1 MSRGFTYKVLLTK
14 LFGLNCSIKIKV
26 CVNSSEAEFK
36 EFEFKPR
43 LKIVLNFSRF
53 KPAFN

>member
-1 MSRGFTYKVLLTK
+1 MCRGFTYKVLKKK

-36 EFEFKPR
+36 EFEFKLR
-43 LKIVLNFSRF
+43 LKIVFNF
-53 KPAFN
+53 